1 MRKIAGWRKKAAK
14 FLVEDGRSLVGVG
27 NDGVRRVLDIP
38 RESSFGGSEGKAPDF
53 LSVSSGHKL
62 ILSEAKGGTID
73 AREVRAQ
80 LSNAMKALK
89 DQWGLAGD
97 VQRVELIMEQG
108 AKFDPKKFTVKDGY
122 LFDSDKGKNVT
133 LDGFDKFILVIRL

>member
-1 MRKIAGWRKKAAK
+1 M
-14 FLVEDGRSLVGVG
+14 
-27 NDGVRRVLDIP
+27 LDIP
-38 RESSFGGSEGKAPDF
+38 RESRTGTIEGKAPDF

-62 ILSEAKGGTID
+62 ILSEAKGGTIN

-80 LSNAMKALK
+80 LSNAMAALRDK
-89 DQWGLAGD
+89 WGLAGD

-122 LFDSDKGKNVT
+122 LFDSDARKNVT
-133 LDGFDKFILVIRL
+133 LEGFNEFIMVIRL